1 MFEKSLLQVKVILY
15 DLCHNSEI
23 LSKIKIKAVSS
34 EKVTAVFIYKSL
46 ASFLYQWFGNCE
58 INNYFKI
65 ELFHAE
71 EHI

>member
-15 DLCHNSEI
+15 DFCHNSEI

-46 ASFLYQWFGNCE
+46 ASFLYQ
-58 INNYFKI
+58 
-65 ELFHAE
+65 
-71 EHI
+71 